1 MAKRQ
6 FQLTDKE
13 IENLKGYE
21 KQVWRIADLKRLQA
35 VRLYGSGR
43 RVADILD
50 MVGCGESSLRLWVQQ
65 YQQWGIVGLLAQ
77 YANSSQN
84 ARKLSVEQE
93 ADLCEKLHQYR
104 PDQVLSA
111 QACYATGQFWTV
123 EAVKG
128 VVALWYEVSYADKGT
143 YRQLLHRCGFS
154 YQRSEQ
160 IYKSRPAETVI
171 ADFEAEL
178 EKK

>member
-21 KQVWRIADLKRLQA
+21 KRVWRIADLKRLQA
-35 VRLYGSGR
+35 VRLYGSSHE
-43 RVADILD
+43 VADILD

-65 YQQWGIVGLLAQ
+65 YQQLGLESLLAQ

-93 ADLCEKLHQYR
+93 ADLCEKLQQYR
-104 PDQVLSA
+104 PDQVLSV
-111 QACYATGQFWTV
+111 QACYGTGQFWTV
-123 EAVKG
+123 EDVKT
-128 VVALWYEVSYADKGT
+128 VVALWYEVSYADKGS

-160 IYKSRPAETVI
+160 IYKSRPADAVI

>member
-6 FQLTDKE
+6 LQLTDQE

-43 RVADILD
+43 SVADIID

-65 YQQWGIVGLLAQ
+65 YQQGGLASLLAQ
-77 YANSSQN
+77 YETSSQN

-93 ADLCEKLHQYR
+93 ADLCEKLHEYR
-104 PDQVLSA
+104 PEQVLA
-111 QACYATGQFWTV
+111 TQACHGTGQFWTV
-123 EAVKG
+123 EDVKA
-128 VVALWYEVSYADKGT
+128 VVALWYEVSYADKGS

-160 IYKSRPAETVI
+160 IYKSRPAEAVI